1 MKNIYN
7 KLKQLYEYL
16 KSTENVRSSQR
27 ILIKNL
33 NIARDLTRKISNI
46 KETTDDPDNEIIYQ
60 KALKVYQAIKQLVDQ
75 KSKLH
80 LISFKAVATA
90 IIFTKRL
97 NSKMTSILD
106 TIKTAST
113 LIPEFDGSSDK
124 LNRVIAAIKAL
135 ETIVTNAN
143 KAAAIQ
149 VILSKLSEKA
159 RSAVGDN
166 PQEIKEIIDG
176 LKAKCSTTL
185 QPEVILAK
193 LANERQTS
201 ELAKFTEQ
209 IEKLTLQLENA
220 YVAEK
225 VPLDTA
231 SRLAVRAGTNA
242 LASGLKNKETQL
254 IIKAGKFET
263 LAEAIGKATE
273 NDKNPTTNTVLF
285 YKGPNY
291 NHARGGHRG
300 RNTRGNTARGGNMY
314 HGRSHGN
321 QNGYNSSRGRGGY
334 GYRNGAG
341 NRGGNNFRGGNYH
354 PHSRVFYAQPENMP
368 APQPMN
374 VGGITNMA
382 AGPTQL
388 PQQSNQ
394 QVPLQNSQVAL
405 ANIVR
410 R

>member
-1 MKNIYN
+1 M
-7 KLKQLYEYL
+7 
-16 KSTENVRSSQR
+16 
-27 ILIKNL
+27 
-33 NIARDLTRKISNI
+33 
-46 KETTDDPDNEIIYQ
+46 
-60 KALKVYQAIKQLVDQ
+60 
-75 KSKLH
+75 
-80 LISFKAVATA
+80 
-90 IIFTKRL
+90 
-97 NSKMTSILD
+97 
-106 TIKTAST
+106 
-113 LIPEFDGSSDK
+113 
-124 LNRVIAAIKAL
+124 
-135 ETIVTNAN
+135 ETIINNAN

-149 VILSKLSEKA
+149 VILSKLSG

-176 LKAKCSTTL
+176 LKAKCSTAL

-273 NDKNPTTNTVLF
+273 NEKNPTTNTILF
-285 YKGPNY
+285 YKGNNY
-291 NHARGGHRG
+291 NNARGAHRG
-300 RNTRGNTARGGNMY
+300 RNNRGHTPRGGNMY

-321 QNGYNSSRGRGGY
+321 QNNYNSSRGRGGY
-334 GYRNGAG
+334 GYRNGPG

-354 PHSRVFYAQPENMP
+354 PHNRVFYAQPENMP

-374 VGGITNMA
+374 VGGITSMA

-394 QVPLQNSQVAL
+394 QVPLQSSQVAL
-405 ANIVR
+405 ANIAR

>member
-1 MKNIYN
+1 M
-7 KLKQLYEYL
+7 E
-16 KSTENVRSSQR
+16 
-27 ILIKNL
+27 
-33 NIARDLTRKISNI
+33 IANI
-46 KETTDDPDNEIIYQ
+46 KETTDNPENEIIYQ
-60 KALKVYQAIKQLVDQ
+60 NSLKVYQAIKQLVIQ
-75 KSKLH
+75 KSTLH
-80 LISFKAVATA
+80 LVSFKAAATA

-97 NSKMTSILD
+97 SANFTKRLSANMTSILD

-124 LNRVIAAIKAL
+124 LNRVIAAINAL

-149 VILSKLSEKA
+149 VILSKLSGKA

-166 PQEIKEIIDG
+166 PQEIKQITDG

-242 LASGLKNKETQL
+242 LASGLKNKESQL

-273 NDKNPTTNTVLF
+273 NEKNPTTNTVLF

-300 RNTRGNTARGGNMY
+300 RNNRGNAPRGGNMY

-321 QNGYNSSRGRGGY
+321 QNGYNSSRGRGGHGYGY
-334 GYRNGAG
+334 GYRNGSG

-354 PHSRVFYAQPENMP
+354 PHNRVFYAQPENMP

-374 VGGITNMA
+374 VGGITSMA
-382 AGPTQL
+382 AGPTQF

-405 ANIVR
+405 ANIAR